1 MLYPRDLEEKLGFDQ
16 IRELIA
22 QKCSFELGRA
32 IVSKMRFSSD
42 YDLVLKLLNQTKEFI
57 QIQQSGTSFPSG
69 NFIDV
74 TSALKKSKTQGAFL
88 SESEFLDIS
97 KSLLTII
104 QCTEFIV
111 KRKEE
116 LPQLNFL
123 IEGINVNKGIITSI
137 DGKIDKEGRV
147 KDNATN
153 ALLDIRNGLRTK
165 YNQVRKSLQSIYKNA
180 INDGLVPEGSS
191 ITIRDGRMVLP
202 ILAEY
207 KRRVPGFIHDESST
221 GSIVYLEPTSVLEG
235 NNEIRELEYAEKRE
249 VIKILTQLTDVIR
262 ENVHDLERGYNFLG
276 IIDFIRAKARFA
288 QEIGG
293 IIPST
298 DKKPLIE
305 WTKAVHPLLY
315 ISHSK
320 EDKPVIPLTIN
331 LNEANR
337 IMVISGPNAGGKSV
351 SLKTVGLLQYMLQ
364 SGLPIPLEEKSK
376 TGIFDNIFIDIGD
389 EQSLEN
395 DLSTYSSHLKAMKFF
410 IEKSN
415 GKTLCLIDEFGTGTD
430 PQFGGAIA
438 EAILDDLQ
446 RKNTF
451 GVITTH
457 YSNIKNYSE
466 QTTGIINGAMRF
478 DMQKL
483 EPLYILD
490 SGKPGSS
497 FSLEIARKTG
507 LPGYVLDYAKSVI
520 GDKNI
525 DVDDLLLKLE
535 KQKQLVK
542 ERDEKLKSREI
553 EAARLESN
561 YKKLL
566 QELEDDK
573 KVIISKAKDE
583 AAKLLKDTNRE
594 IEKTIRHI
602 KANSAQKSETKKARE
617 RLQSLKDK
625 VEEPKRPTLSVIK
638 KADNDAPLK
647 PGDVVRVEGQEVTA
661 TILALKGKDAEVQIG
676 LLKSKVKIDRLEKIS
691 KGQEK
696 SIKKEKAKSTHGL
709 NMTDK
714 FANFSSTLDIR
725 GKRAEEVLVELD
737 QFLNDALLFGL
748 NEVKVLHGK
757 GNGVLR
763 EIVRN
768 HVRQLNFIASA
779 NDEHIDRGGA
789 GITVLTLA

>member
-1 MLYPRDLEEKLGFDQ
+1 MLYPPDLEEKLGFDQ
-16 IRELIA
+16 IRDLIS
-22 QKCSFELGRA
+22 QKCSFELGKS
-32 IVSKMRFSSD
+32 IVHKMRFSSD

-57 QIQQSGTSFPSG
+57 QIQQSGSSFPSG

-74 TSALKKSKTQGAFL
+74 TSSLKKSKTQGAFL
-88 SESEFLDIS
+88 SETELLDIS
-97 KSLLTII
+97 KSLLTIT
-104 QCTEFIV
+104 QCMEFIE

-116 LPQLNFL
+116 LEQLNLL
-123 IEGINVNKGIITSI
+123 IQGISVNRNIISSI

-153 ALLDIRNGLRTK
+153 TLLDIRNGLRTK

-249 VIKILTQLTDVIR
+249 VIRILTQLTDLIR
-262 ENVHDLERGYNFLG
+262 ENVDELERGYNFLG

-293 IIPST
+293 IIPKT
-298 DKKPLIE
+298 TKKPLIE
-305 WTKAVHPLLY
+305 WVNAVHPLLF
-315 ISHSK
+315 IAHAK
-320 EDKPVIPLTIN
+320 DGKPVVPLNIK
-331 LNEANR
+331 LNVDHR
-337 IMVISGPNAGGKSV
+337 VMVISGPNAGGKSV
-351 SLKTVGLLQYMLQ
+351 SLKTVGLLQFMLQ
-364 SGLPIPLEEKSK
+364 CGLPIPMDERST
-376 TGIFDNIFIDIGD
+376 TGIFENIFIHIGD

-395 DLSTYSSHLKAMKFF
+395 DLSTYSSHLKAMKYF
-410 IEKSN
+410 IDSAN
-415 GKTLCLIDEFGTGTD
+415 SKTLCLIDEFGTGTD

-446 RKNTF
+446 KKNTF

-466 QTTGIINGAMRF
+466 QTEGLINGAMRF

-507 LPGYVLDYAKSVI
+507 LPGYVIEYAKSII

-542 ERDEKLKSREI
+542 ERDEKLKSREA
-553 EAARLESN
+553 ETARLESN

-566 QELEDDK
+566 QELEDNK
-573 KVIISKAKDE
+573 KAIISKAKEE

-617 RLQSLKDK
+617 RLQNLKERVDEPKKPASIIRKERIEGPLQPGDLVK
-625 VEEPKRPTLSVIK
+625 VEGH
-638 KADNDAPLK
+638 D
-647 PGDVVRVEGQEVTA
+647 VTA
-661 TILALKGKDAEVQIG
+661 TVLALKGKDAEVQIG
-676 LLKSKVKIDRLEKIS
+676 LLKSKVKVDRLERIS

-696 SIKKEKAKSTHGL
+696 TIKKEKAKSTHGL

-768 HVRQLNFIASA
+768 HVRQMNFIVSA
-779 NDEHIDRGGA
+779 NDEHVERGGA
-789 GITVLTLA
+789 GITVLTLE